1 MKFTIDITLKDLVC
15 TKWISSVYCVWMLIL
30 AYLCLDH
37 DALVDSLLIMIKNVM
52 VNINQPSTKELMMDV
67 FNCDNKKVLVGFND
81 LKTTHPKVVEE
92 WGIENYLLGIGG
104 PENYK
109 YDSTKRAYWK
119 CSNAVK
125 DIRCQLMTTLSKVSV
140 VMNHVGSAL
149 VEWKT
154 Y

>member
-37 DALVDSLLIMIKNVM
+37 GACWFIIDYD
-52 VNINQPSTKELMMDV
+52 KE
-67 FNCDNKKVLVGFND
+67 C
-81 LKTTHPKVVEE
+81 
-92 WGIENYLLGIGG
+92 
-104 PENYK
+104 
-109 YDSTKRAYWK
+109 DSTKRAYWK